1 MAGEA
6 WVQIFAEDTVHISLD
21 PWLCIHGYIAGT
33 QKPGL
38 PMFQRKK
45 EEGAESLLTTRNC
58 SISQAQSSLFWEL
71 LVCENEAAYALG

>member
-6 WVQIFAEDTVHISLD
+6 WVQIFAEDMVHIS
-21 PWLCIHGYIAGT
+21 LCIHGYIAGT
-33 QKPGL
+33 QKPSL
-38 PMFQRKK
+38 PMFWRKK

-58 SISQAQSSLFWEL
+58 SISQAQSSLFWEI